1 MYWETVATAVGTS
14 TVVSALVAG
23 LFAEPQQQ
31 EGDPNENITKEQAK
45 WRDKIRELALDVH
58 KAAMQRNETLLREL
72 RLSLSLNLNPVDA
85 EDTAILNAIDRVS
98 QLEQLDAKMLQEFS
112 DRIALL
118 LKHDWDA
125 NTG

>member
-1 MYWETVATAVGTS
+1 VYWETVATAVGTS